1 VASDSDKKGAT
12 VPFRSGYVSIT
23 GRPNVGKSTLL
34 NTVLGQKVSIVT
46 SRPQTTRNRIIG
58 IKTLKDAQIIFVDTP
73 GLHRPRHGLGAHMV
87 KEAKAAIKD
96 VDVVLLMVEPHFPK
110 EEDLAVLGPLR
121 HLGKPV
127 FLLINKIDKV
137 KKPQVLPV
145 INAYGRAYPFD
156 EIIPVSALK
165 GDGLD
170 LMLDKIKE
178 RLEPGPKY
186 YPDDLITDSL
196 ERFMVQE
203 IIREK
208 VMQTTSEEVP
218 HSAAV
223 EVTHWEE
230 REKNRVFIGADIYV
244 EKNGQKG
251 IIIGKKG
258 SRLKDIGTSARH
270 DIQELLGGAK
280 VFLELFVKV
289 KKHWRTDQSV
299 LRELGFK

>member
-1 VASDSDKKGAT
+1 MASDSDKKGLTA
-12 VPFRSGYVSIT
+12 PFLSGYVSIT

-58 IKTLKDAQIIFVDTP
+58 IKTLKDAQVIFIDTP
-73 GLHRPRHGLGAHMV
+73 GLHRPRHGLGVHMV

-96 VDVVLLMVEPHFPK
+96 VDVVLLMVEPHTPK
-110 EEDLAVLGPLR
+110 GEDLAILGPLR
-121 HLGKPV
+121 NLEKPV
-127 FLLINKIDKV
+127 FLLINKVDSV
-137 KKPQVLPV
+137 RKPQVLPV
-145 INAYGRAYPFD
+145 IQAYVKAYPFD

-170 LMLDKIKE
+170 LVLEKIIE
-178 RLEPGPKY
+178 HLEPGPKY
-186 YPDDLITDSL
+186 YPDDLVTDSL

-208 VMQTTSEEVP
+208 VMEATSEEVP

-223 EVTHWEE
+223 EVTQWEE
-230 REKNRVFIGADIYV
+230 KGKSTVFIGADILV
-244 EKNGQKG
+244 EKKGQKG

-258 SRLKDIGTSARH
+258 SSLKDIGTSARN
-270 DIQELLGGAK
+270 DIQDLLGGVK
-280 VFLELFVKV
+280 VYLELFVKV
-289 KKHWRTDQSV
+289 KKSWRTDQSV

>member
-1 VASDSDKKGAT
+1 MASDSDKK
-12 VPFRSGYVSIT
+12 VPAAPFLSGYVSIT

-58 IKTLKDAQIIFVDTP
+58 IKTLKDAQIIFIDTP

-87 KEAKAAIKD
+87 KEARAAIKD
-96 VDVVLLMVEPHFPK
+96 VDVVLWMVEPHVPGD
-110 EEDLAVLGPLR
+110 EDLAVLRPL
-121 HLGKPV
+121 GNIKKPV
-127 FLLINKIDKV
+127 FLLINKVDTI
-137 KKPQVLPV
+137 KKPKLLP
-145 INAYGRAYPFD
+145 IIEAYSGAYPFD

-170 LMLDKIKE
+170 LVLDKVKG
-178 RLEPGPKY
+178 RLEPGPKH
-186 YPDDLITDSL
+186 YPDDLVTDSL

-208 VMQTTSEEVP
+208 VMQATSEEVP

-223 EVTHWEE
+223 EVTQWEE

-270 DIQELLGGAK
+270 DIQGLLGGVN

-289 KKHWRTDQSV
+289 KKHWRTDKAV
-299 LRELGFK
+299 LRDLGFK